1 MDPVYPPQSDGASE
15 TAAGNVAGKGAGH
28 AQATIADVIANMSG
42 IVDGVQELRNE
53 VADAKS
59 MGQSLRVEIDQIRN
73 ESRAG
78 GVSDHGGFGQELHQ
92 DDDFRSQGG
101 SVVDFVLP
109 GEKDFIPVSTAHKL
123 YSREFES
130 DRVTRIG
137 DYRFPAARM
146 TWRRFT
152 QDFPVRPE
160 LLRRLVGVAFGG
172 AVKKIY
178 EEVSAKKRFLRNI
191 LTPKLMK
198 YGTVLKLSST
208 IPVSKGDNVLLSIP
222 HPGRKGLNP

>member
-146 TWRRFT
+146 TWHRFT

-160 LLRRLVGVAFGG
+160 LIRRLVGVAFGG
-172 AVKKIY
+172 AAKKIY
-178 EEVSAKKRFLRNI
+178 EEVSAK
-191 LTPKLMK
+191 
-198 YGTVLKLSST
+198 
-208 IPVSKGDNVLLSIP
+208 
-222 HPGRKGLNP
+222 HLNTKADEI